1 MNIIK
6 PCYVLLSFSN
16 LVANLRSFLIR
27 LVGVAPQGS
36 FLAHV
41 FLTEVLHAS
50 LSLLHLLWCHALEGL
65 LTVSVHVDGELV
77 DEVFGLYV
85 GSIRLQD
92 VPITTRVH
100 VLGLAWCHQ
109 WWDLELVVRVKVLVF
124 GAGVVIWVNLI
135 ARLESGAQ
143 MVS

>member
-6 PCYVLLSFSN
+6 PCFIVLNFSK
-16 LVANLRSFLIR
+16 LAAKLRSFLIR
-27 LVGVAPQGS
+27 LVGISPQGS

-41 FLTEVLHAS
+41 FLTEVLHAC

-92 VPITTRVH
+92 VSVTT
-100 VLGLAWCHQ
+100 
-109 WWDLELVVRVKVLVF
+109 
-124 GAGVVIWVNLI
+124 
-135 ARLESGAQ
+135 
-143 MVS
+143 